1 MSELAYVSLNGQR
14 ATAARV
20 IIPRAGVWIADLD
33 FDASQPELLEVP
45 LGATVVVGPATLVG
59 TIDPEHTG
67 NFAEKGRVRVRGGA
81 GGWRKTVKA
90 RHFHNDAGVKA
101 STVLL
106 ATAAEVG
113 EQWIGPPETKLG
125 VDYVRSTGA
134 AARIAYDLAPD
145 SWRVDLDGMTRTG
158 LRPST
163 TPPSDAYDLHDYD
176 PRGKIAT
183 VTIEDLT
190 KVLPGAVLTGRLDR
204 PLTVLALE
212 LGIEAGALRARVW
225 GSDG

>member
-1 MSELAYVSLNGQR
+1 MTEAYVSLNGVR

-20 IIPRAGVWIADLD
+20 VIPRQGVWFVDLE
-33 FDASQPELLEVP
+33 FDGSQPELFEVP
-45 LGATVVVGPATLVG
+45 SGATIVVGPATMIG
-59 TIDPEHTG
+59 TVDPEHTG

-81 GGWRKTVKA
+81 GGWRKPVKA

-101 STVLL
+101 STVLQ

-113 EQWIGPPETKLG
+113 ETWIGPPATVLG
-125 VDYVRSTGA
+125 VDYVRTAGA
-134 AARIAYDLAPD
+134 AARTAYDLAPD
-145 SWRVDLDGMTRTG
+145 GWRVDLDGITRTG
-158 LRPST
+158 LRPAN
-163 TPPSDAYDLHDYD
+163 TPPADAYDLHDYD

-190 KVLPGAVLTGRLDR
+190 KILPGAVLTSRLDR

-212 LGIEAGALRARVW
+212 LGIEAGSLRARAW
-225 GSDG
+225 GADG

>member
-1 MSELAYVSLNGQR
+1 MTEAYVSLNGVR

-20 IIPRAGVWIADLD
+20 VIPRVGVWLVDLD
-33 FDASQPELLEVP
+33 FDSSQPELLEVP
-45 LGATVVVGPATLVG
+45 LGATVVIGPATLIG
-59 TIDPEHTG
+59 TIDVEHTG

-81 GGWRKTVKA
+81 GGWRKTAKA

-113 EQWIGPPETKLG
+113 ETWLGPPTTALG
-125 VDYVRSTGA
+125 VDYVRSAGA
-134 AARIAYDLAPD
+134 AARVAYDLAPD
-145 SWRVDLDGMTRTG
+145 GWRVDLDGVTRTG
-158 LRPST
+158 LRPRT
-163 TPPSDAYDLHDYD
+163 EPPSDVYDLHDFD

-183 VTIEDLT
+183 VSIDDLT
-190 KVLPGAVLTGRLDR
+190 KVLPGAVLTSRLSR
-204 PLTVLALE
+204 PLTLLALE
-212 LGIEAGALRARVW
+212 LGIEHGSARARVW